1 MALIKLN
8 TRSIPD
14 NAVTPAKVS
23 VKHLGRRNLL
33 INGAMQIWQ
42 RGTSFTG
49 SNSYTADRWLTD
61 TAGAHTR
68 STDTP
73 APFDYSIKLNPSSGN
88 AVLRQAIELSAAG
101 EGGIF
106 QSGQQ
111 FTLSFWLKSSAGGEG
126 INVFIASST
135 TVAGATTQMA
145 SAIGIATTTTG
156 WVKYT
161 YTFTQSVAVGSNDTC
176 YNIVPYVVAPSGD
189 IYITGIQFETG
200 SVATDFERRL
210 VGEELSLCQRY
221 FEKSYKQAVTP
232 GTLTVDGMV
241 MWLSNRNPGS
251 PHMGLRFIATKRT
264 SPTVV
269 IANPVES
276 GTTLRN
282 LDGPANYASTA
293 NRMGET
299 GCTVYTA
306 TSVAIG
312 NFICYHYTADAEF

>member
-200 SVATDFERRL
+200 SVATDFEHRMI
-210 VGEELSLCQRY
+210 GEELAACQRY
-221 FEKSYKQAVTP
+221 YQGFFNPQLVGSRNTSTRLRIAAST
-232 GTLTVDGMV
+232 TVDM
-241 MWLSNRNPGS
+241 
-251 PHMGLRFIATKRT
+251 RT
-264 SPTVV
+264 TPSISRP
-269 IANPVES
+269 S
-276 GTTLRN
+276 GTTVVFQADGTSLTSTNTSPAQGTTASPRN
-282 LDGPANYASTA
+282 IIMDLAGFTGAADRSYVGAANYVT
-293 NRMGET
+293 T
-299 GCTVYTA
+299 IVF
-306 TSVAIG
+306 V
-312 NFICYHYTADAEF
+312 ADAEF

>member
-14 NAVTPAKVS
+14 DAVTPAKVS

-42 RGTSFTG
+42 RGTSFTT
-49 SNSYTADRWLTD
+49 SNTYTADRWLTD
-61 TAGAHTR
+61 TAGANTR

-189 IYITGIQFETG
+189 IYITGLQFETG
-200 SVATDFERRL
+200 SVATDFEHRL
-210 VGEELSLCQRY
+210 IGEELTLCQRY
-221 FEKSYKQAVTP
+221 YQKTATASGVVSTSAIVYLAVQLMTEMRAVP
-232 GTLTVDGMV
+232 S
-241 MWLSNRNPGS
+241 WSLSGAMMINDVGVN
-251 PHMGLRFIATKRT
+251 ATQ
-264 SPTVV
+264 SS
-269 IANPVES
+269 ANITAYNSTTS
-276 GTTLRN
+276 GTFAN
-282 LDGPANYASTA
+282 L
-293 NRMGET
+293 
-299 GCTVYTA
+299 
-306 TSVAIG
+306 G
-312 NFICYHYTADAEF
+312 NFSGLTPYRGCLTRQAGGSYLIADAEL

>member
-189 IYITGIQFETG
+189 IYITGLQFETG
-200 SVATDFERRL
+200 SVATDFERRMI
-210 VGEELSLCQRY
+210 GEELAACQRY
-221 FEKSYKQAVTP
+221 YQGFFNPQLVGSRNTSTRLRIAAST
-232 GTLTVDGMV
+232 TVDM
-241 MWLSNRNPGS
+241 
-251 PHMGLRFIATKRT
+251 RT
-264 SPTVV
+264 TPSISRP
-269 IANPVES
+269 S
-276 GTTLRN
+276 GTTVVFQGDGTGLSSTNTSPAQGTTASPRN
-282 LDGPANYASTA
+282 IIMDLDGFTGAADRAYVGAANYVT
-293 NRMGET
+293 T
-299 GCTVYTA
+299 IVF
-306 TSVAIG
+306 V
-312 NFICYHYTADAEF
+312 ADAEI

>member
-189 IYITGIQFETG
+189 IYITGLQFETG
-200 SVATDFERRL
+200 SVATDFEHRL
-210 VGEELSLCQRY
+210 IGEERSLCQRY
-221 FEKSYKQAVTP
+221 YQETATASGVVSTSAIVYLAVQLMTEMR
-232 GTLTVDGMV
+232 TVPS
-241 MWLSNRNPGS
+241 WSLSGAMMINDVGVN
-251 PHMGLRFIATKRT
+251 ATQ
-264 SPTVV
+264 SS
-269 IANPVES
+269 ANITAYNSTTS
-276 GTTLRN
+276 GTFAN
-282 LDGPANYASTA
+282 LANFSGLTPY
-293 NRMGET
+293 R
-299 GCTVYTA
+299 GCLTRQAGGSYL
-306 TSVAIG
+306 I
-312 NFICYHYTADAEF
+312 ADAEL

>member
-14 NAVTPAKVS
+14 DAVTPAKVS

-42 RGTSFTG
+42 RGTSFTT
-49 SNSYTADRWLTD
+49 SNTYTADRWLTD
-61 TAGAHTR
+61 TAGAHAR

-73 APFDYSIKLNPSSGN
+73 DSFDYSIKLNPSSGN

-126 INVFIASST
+126 INVFIASGT
-135 TVAGATTQMA
+135 EVAGATTQMA

-189 IYITGIQFETG
+189 IYITGLQFETG
-200 SVATDFERRL
+200 SVATDFEHRL
-210 VGEELSLCQRY
+210 IGEELTLCQRY
-221 FEKSYKQAVTP
+221 YQKTATASGVVSTSAIVYLAVQLMTEMRAVP
-232 GTLTVDGMV
+232 S
-241 MWLSNRNPGS
+241 WSLSGAMMINDVGVN
-251 PHMGLRFIATKRT
+251 ATQ
-264 SPTVV
+264 SS
-269 IANPVES
+269 ANITAYNSTTS
-276 GTTLRN
+276 GTFAN
-282 LDGPANYASTA
+282 L
-293 NRMGET
+293 
-299 GCTVYTA
+299 
-306 TSVAIG
+306 G
-312 NFICYHYTADAEF
+312 NFSGLTPYRGCLTRQAGGSYLIADAEF

>member
-14 NAVTPAKVS
+14 DAVTPAKVS

-42 RGTSFTG
+42 RGTSFTT
-49 SNSYTADRWLTD
+49 SNTYTADRWLTD
-61 TAGAHTR
+61 GAGAHTR

-135 TVAGATTQMA
+135 TVAGTTTQMA

-161 YTFTQSVAVGSNDTC
+161 YTFTQSVAVGSSDTC
-176 YNIVPYVVAPSGD
+176 YSIVPYVVAPSGD
-189 IYITGIQFETG
+189 IYITGLQFETG
-200 SVATDFERRL
+200 SVATDFEHRSY
-210 VGEELSLCQRY
+210 VEELASCSRY
-221 FEKSYKQAVTP
+221 YQNSFVEGNTP
-232 GTLTVDGMV
+232 G
-241 MWLSNRNPGS
+241 
-251 PHMGLRFIATKRT
+251 
-264 SPTVV
+264 
-269 IANPVES
+269 
-276 GTTLRN
+276 
-282 LDGPANYASTA
+282 ASTA
-293 NRMGET
+293 T
-299 GCTVYTA
+299 GDAIHILSWSDGNAQGIPFQVPMRTPPTMIFRPQAGTA
-306 TSVAIG
+306 TGIVNSSGTDRSATATNVGTKQVGYIAVASG
-312 NFICYHYTADAEF
+312 TASTYVRFTWEANAEF

>member
-1 MALIKLN
+1 ML
-8 TRSIPD
+8 
-14 NAVTPAKVS
+14 KVS

-135 TVAGATTQMA
+135 TVGGATTQMA

-189 IYITGIQFETG
+189 IYITGLQFETG
-200 SVATDFERRL
+200 SVATDFERRMI
-210 VGEELSLCQRY
+210 GEELAACQRY
-221 FEKSYKQAVTP
+221 YQGFFNPQLVGGRNTSTRLRIVAST
-232 GTLTVDGMV
+232 TVDM
-241 MWLSNRNPGS
+241 
-251 PHMGLRFIATKRT
+251 RT
-264 SPTVV
+264 TPSISRP
-269 IANPVES
+269 S
-276 GTTLRN
+276 GTT
-282 LDGPANYASTA
+282 
-293 NRMGET
+293 
-299 GCTVYTA
+299 V
-306 TSVAIG
+306 
-312 NFICYHYTADAEF
+312 